1 MRKQIEVTHKY
12 EETFCDKCGDQ
23 ITTRFNLDA
32 CIICGI
38 ELCMKCQKVTGAH
51 IERSGDGTVFT
62 CAHCSSIYTII
73 YEKRL
78 DALST
83 QIDTLQEQYESIY
96 NDFIKT
102 AKEHREQNETK
113 IDMH

>member
-38 ELCMKCQKVTGAH
+38 ELCMKCQKATGAH
-51 IERSGDGTVFT
+51 NIEASL
-62 CAHCSSIYTII
+62 HLPWI
-73 YEKRL
+73 KRYL
-78 DALST
+78 ISNEHTSYNWEVVRRYL
-83 QIDTLQEQYESIY
+83 INNPPTLHSKQ
-96 NDFIKT
+96 K
-102 AKEHREQNETK
+102 QNENRLIHIVK
-113 IDMH
+113 GIKEIDL